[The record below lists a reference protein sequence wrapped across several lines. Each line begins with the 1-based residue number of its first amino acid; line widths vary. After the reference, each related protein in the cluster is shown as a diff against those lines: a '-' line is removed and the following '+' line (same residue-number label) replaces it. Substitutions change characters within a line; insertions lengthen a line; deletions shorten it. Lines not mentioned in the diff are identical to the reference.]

1 MRTSLAAGL
10 LLLGCNSPPED
21 AREWRASD
29 HDHTSNPRA
38 DQVEVQQGAA
48 PPPPAK
54 GVDEVTIVAWSQN
67 CSRCHGTVGR
77 GDGPQGP
84 ATRPRDLTDAA
95 WQSSVSDESIAQVIR
110 NGRGMMP
117 AFPLP
122 EATVQSLV
130 RLVRLFDARQQEDR
144 GAQQAP
150 SQAHDAPPAAA
161 SPAGR
166 GAPAAR

>member
-1 MRTSLAAGL
+1 MRTSTILCL
-10 LLLGCNSPPED
+10 LLLGCHSTPED
-21 AREWRASD
+21 TREWRVSD

-48 PPPPAK
+48 APAPAQ

-95 WQSSVSDESIAQVIR
+95 WQSSVTDESIAQVIR
-110 NGRGMMP
+110 NGRGLMP
-117 AFPLP
+117 AFQLP
-122 EATVQSLV
+122 EPTVLSLV
-130 RLVRLFDARQQEDR
+130 RLVRLFDASQQQNR

-150 SQAHDAPPAAA
+150 SQAHEAPPAAA
-161 SPAGR
+161 PPAGR